1 MAKILDGKKIA
12 AEIRQEV
19 TIAVEKLRREKAV
32 VPGIAFVTAGDD
44 PASRA
49 YVTMKER
56 ACGEAG
62 IRSWQFSFPALAREE
77 NLLAKIKELNATPEV
92 HGILVQLPLPMGLD
106 TYRVLSAVSPDKDV
120 DGFHPVNMGK
130 LLLGQ
135 EGFCPCTPMGIVE
148 LLIRSGM
155 TWRGKDVVIV
165 GRSTIVG
172 KPLAAIL
179 IQRGREANATV
190 TLCHTGTRDLA
201 AHTRRAEILVAAIG
215 KARFITADMVRE
227 GATVID
233 VGINRVED
241 RTAERGY
248 RLVGDVDF
256 EGVAPKV
263 AAISPVP
270 GGVGPMTI
278 AMLLSNTLKAA
289 ARSDQ
294 AKIR

>member
-1 MAKILDGKKIA
+1 MPRILDGKKIA
-12 AEIRQEV
+12 AEIRQE
-19 TIAVEKLRREKAV
+19 IKKAVEKLRLEEGV
-32 VPGIAFVTAGDD
+32 IPGIAFVTAGDD
-44 PASRA
+44 PASLA

-56 ACGEAG
+56 ACEEAG
-62 IRSWQFSFPALAREE
+62 IRSWQFLFPPLTHEE
-77 NLLAKIKELNATPEV
+77 ALLAKIKELNGNPGV
-92 HGILVQLPLPMGLD
+92 HGILVQLPLPVGLD
-106 TYRVLSAVSPDKDV
+106 RYRILSAVSPEKDV

-130 LLLGQ
+130 LLLGH
-135 EGFCPCTPMGIVE
+135 EGFYPCTPMGIVE

-155 TWRGKDVVIV
+155 TWRGKDVVIA
-165 GRSTIVG
+165 GRSAIVG
-172 KPLAAIL
+172 KPLAAML
-179 IQRGREANATV
+179 MQRRREANATV

-215 KARFITADMVRE
+215 KARFIKADMVSE
-227 GATVID
+227 GATIID

-241 RTAERGY
+241 KTAERGY

-256 EGVAPKV
+256 DEVAPKV

-289 ARSDQ
+289 RDEH
-294 AKIR
+294 R

>member
-1 MAKILDGKKIA
+1 MPRILDGKKIA
-12 AEIRQEV
+12 AEIRQE
-19 TIAVEKLRREKAV
+19 IKKAVEKLRLEEGV

-44 PASRA
+44 PASLA

-56 ACGEAG
+56 ACQEAG
-62 IRSWQFSFPALAREE
+62 IRSWQFSFPPLTREE
-77 NLLAKIKELNATPEV
+77 ALLAKIKELNGNPEV
-92 HGILVQLPLPMGLD
+92 HGILVQLPLPVGLD
-106 TYRVLSAVSPDKDV
+106 TYRILSAVSPEKDV

-135 EGFCPCTPMGIVE
+135 EGFYPCTPMGIVE

-155 TWRGKDVVIV
+155 AWRGKDVVIA
-165 GRSTIVG
+165 GRSAVVG

-179 IQRGREANATV
+179 MQRRREANATV

-215 KARFITADMVRE
+215 KARFIKADMVSE
-227 GATVID
+227 GATIID

-241 RTAERGY
+241 KTAERGY

-256 EGVAPKV
+256 DEVAPKV

-289 ARSDQ
+289 LSVSV
-294 AKIR
+294 

>member
-1 MAKILDGKKIA
+1 MPRILDGKKIA
-12 AEIRQEV
+12 AEIRQE
-19 TIAVEKLRREKAV
+19 IKKAVEKLRLEEGV

-44 PASRA
+44 PASLA
-49 YVTMKER
+49 YVKMKER
-56 ACGEAG
+56 ACQEAG
-62 IRSWQFSFPALAREE
+62 IRSWQFSFPPLTREE
-77 NLLAKIKELNATPEV
+77 ALLAKIKELNGNPEV
-92 HGILVQLPLPMGLD
+92 HGILVQLPLPVGLD
-106 TYRVLSAVSPDKDV
+106 TYRILSAVSPEKDV

-135 EGFCPCTPMGIVE
+135 EGFYPCTPMGIVE

-155 TWRGKDVVIV
+155 AWRGKDVVIA
-165 GRSTIVG
+165 GRSAVVG

-179 IQRGREANATV
+179 MQRRREANATV

-215 KARFITADMVRE
+215 KARFIKADMVSE
-227 GATVID
+227 GATIID

-241 RTAERGY
+241 KTAERGY

-256 EGVAPKV
+256 DEVAPKV

-289 ARSDQ
+289 LSVSV
-294 AKIR
+294 

>member
-1 MAKILDGKKIA
+1 MPRILDGKKIA
-12 AEIRQEV
+12 AEIRQE
-19 TIAVEKLRREKAV
+19 IKKAVEKLCLEEGV

-44 PASRA
+44 PASLA

-56 ACGEAG
+56 ACQEAG
-62 IRSWQFSFPALAREE
+62 IRSWQFSFPPLTREE
-77 NLLAKIKELNATPEV
+77 ALLAKIKELNGNPEV
-92 HGILVQLPLPMGLD
+92 HGILVQLPLPVGLD
-106 TYRVLSAVSPDKDV
+106 TYRILSAVSPEKDV

-135 EGFCPCTPMGIVE
+135 EGFYPCTPMGIVE

-155 TWRGKDVVIV
+155 AWRGKDVVIA
-165 GRSTIVG
+165 GRSAVVG

-179 IQRGREANATV
+179 MQRRREANATV

-215 KARFITADMVRE
+215 KARFIKADMVSE
-227 GATVID
+227 GATIID

-241 RTAERGY
+241 KTAERGY

-256 EGVAPKV
+256 DEVAPKV

-289 ARSDQ
+289 LSVSV
-294 AKIR
+294 